1 MSKPSTK
8 TLEVSEVVE
17 LLFAYIKSLGKKVP
31 EKWDPSMNPFK
42 DLGLKS
48 RDGADLAEE
57 FGKLVGHDL
66 PEDCTPLV
74 KKNAEGKKRARTLAE
89 ITEFLNTQMN

>member
-1 MSKPSTK
+1 MSKSSAK
-8 TLEVSEVVE
+8 NIEVSDVVD

-74 KKNAEGKKRARTLAE
+74 SRNSEGKKRARTSVE
-89 ITEFLNTQMN
+89 IAEFLNTQ

>member
-1 MSKPSTK
+1 MARSSAK

-17 LLFAYIKSLGKKVP
+17 LLFAYIQSLGKKVP

-66 PEDCTPLV
+66 PPRLHPSC
-74 KKNAEGKKRARTLAE
+74 
-89 ITEFLNTQMN
+89 